1 MAEDLLRNTEN
12 FNIAFGNV
20 VHMNYAN
27 NSEES
32 SEYNM
37 TIQRDNI
44 SKHNVICCPSNKI
57 FIKVN
62 MQMTI
67 WVGVQD
73 QWLPR
78 AACNVICCLSKKLR
92 STMIIAN
99 SYLFNLHN
107 LLS

>member
-1 MAEDLLRNTEN
+1 MELPVAEDLLRNAEN

-44 SKHNVICCPSNKI
+44 SKHIMYLYVFCLRNV
-57 FIKVN
+57 
-62 MQMTI
+62 T
-67 WVGVQD
+67 
-73 QWLPR
+73 
-78 AACNVICCLSKKLR
+78 
-92 STMIIAN
+92 
-99 SYLFNLHN
+99 
-107 LLS
+107 

>member
-1 MAEDLLRNTEN
+1 MELPVAEDLLRNTEN

-44 SKHNVICCPSNKI
+44 STLVLHICMFTTSLIFAISYEPDINTFQYIFVLFLFPS
-57 FIKVN
+57 F
-62 MQMTI
+62 
-67 WVGVQD
+67 
-73 QWLPR
+73 
-78 AACNVICCLSKKLR
+78 
-92 STMIIAN
+92 
-99 SYLFNLHN
+99 
-107 LLS
+107 